1 MHNKINDYIN
11 FNPIG
16 TTDEFVVDFSNYDN
30 KLNIQPQKNND
41 DIFSIDIDEGLL
53 TNENILQDYDDDDLT
68 ISELSDENNN
78 INNSNSNNSQQN
90 LFMDYTKQLFGSLQ
104 SPLGVTGINKMNDKY
119 VAIGPYNNIS
129 SMPNSQPSSKQEDIN
144 QKCKILEKITQ
155 LKNKFPTLQVI
166 NYSLLDDVETLQD
179 KYNCMRLNLIKQINE
194 IETDTN
200 DSKITLGKTQNLNN
214 TIENKPPKYAVQN
227 ILADVLGMVGIILND
242 NNGNDNNKNDDNGN
256 DNNKTNKN
264 HIGDIIN
271 SFQNLNM
278 LADDYNVPS
287 VKTIID
293 KFNDVAKQT
302 HGLNKTDE
310 NKFSMSSWMTSSILP
325 DSNIKHLSS
334 NSDTTTTVSSTTQT
348 LTNKTVSTPVVSS
361 KQHINR
367 VLSETSFP
375 QENDGDWF
383 DIVPELVKCPKFEV
397 STFLNSTWEPDTNLK
412 SLDSHKYLGPIGL
425 VEPIITYSL
434 NKNDEVGP
442 TGPNGLKGDTGPIG
456 SGSGSEPYNHK
467 CSCYTS
473 KYGLC
478 MIGATGSKGET
489 GATGPIGI
497 GAKTIGLSG
506 MGAKTLGRVG
516 AIGVLGP
523 TGATGAPGPSGAT
536 GPPGRRTI
544 TRNIMSD

>member
-30 KLNIQPQKNND
+30 KLNIQPQKNNV
-41 DIFSIDIDEGLL
+41 DIDFSIDIDEGLL

-129 SMPNSQPSSKQEDIN
+129 SIHDSPTSSKQEDIN

-194 IETDTN
+194 TETN
-200 DSKITLGKTQNLNN
+200 DPKFTLGETQNVNDISEDKTL
-214 TIENKPPKYAVQN
+214 KYDIKNVLSN
-227 ILADVLGMVGIILND
+227 VLGIVGQILND
-242 NNGNDNNKNDDNGN
+242 NNSN
-256 DNNKTNKN
+256 
-264 HIGDIIN
+264 
-271 SFQNLNM
+271 
-278 LADDYNVPS
+278 NVPS
-287 VKTIID
+287 IKTIID
-293 KFNDVAKQT
+293 KFSDIAKQT
-302 HGLNKTDE
+302 HGVNKIDE
-310 NKFSMSSWMTSSILP
+310 NQFSMSPWLISSILP

-334 NSDTTTTVSSTTQT
+334 TPDTTTTVSSTTQT
-348 LTNKTVSTPVVSS
+348 LTNKTITTPIVST
-361 KQHINR
+361 KQYINR

-375 QENDGDWF
+375 QENDDDWF
-383 DIVPELVKCPKFEV
+383 DVVPELISVKNKQSINISKPIGVNTIDTSIKSDTYDIRELVKCPKYTAP
-397 STFLNSTWEPDTNLK
+397 TFMNSSWEPDMSSN
-412 SLDSHKYLGPIGL
+412 SRRYLEPVGSVGL
-425 VEPIITYSL
+425 VEPIITYPL

-489 GATGPIGI
+489 GATGLIGI

-506 MGAKTLGRVG
+506 MGAKTLGQVG

-536 GPPGRRTI
+536 GAPGRRTITI